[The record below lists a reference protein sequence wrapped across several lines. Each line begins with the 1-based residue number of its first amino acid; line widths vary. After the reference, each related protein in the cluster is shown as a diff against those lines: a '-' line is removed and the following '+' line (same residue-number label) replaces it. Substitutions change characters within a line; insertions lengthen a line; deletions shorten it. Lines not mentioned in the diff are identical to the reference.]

1 MHNRFIST
9 SRGFNL
15 MQELGYLH
23 DELDRWFTSYNKL
36 YVQLVERHLAE
47 AFTSYRPGQEENFVR
62 RSGLK

>member
-1 MHNRFIST
+1 
-9 SRGFNL
+9 